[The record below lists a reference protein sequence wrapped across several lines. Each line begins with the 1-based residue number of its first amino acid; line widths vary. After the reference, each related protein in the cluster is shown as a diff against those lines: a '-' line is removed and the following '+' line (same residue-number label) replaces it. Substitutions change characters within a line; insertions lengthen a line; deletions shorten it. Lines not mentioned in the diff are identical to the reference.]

1 MVLFPGQLQ
10 NTSWSLVFTAAG
22 WYRHIYLTDVR
33 LVLIL
38 SCLSKKMT
46 FQNGF
51 LWDFFHRF
59 TENYIWACIDPWEGY
74 DCVGRE
80 TLGGHQHLR
89 ERVWRAGPHGG
100 ALTLVSFTKGVSP
113 PQRPTL
119 NTRPLRPWGSQ
130 KTVPCQKLTGFR
142 LIWIQRESKTR
153 KVTLRENPVS
163 AITCTPP
170 PPTSN
175 VSSHTPS
182 RERCLYA
189 SSSDS
194 GLSRSPVTCPAA
206 LPESY
211 TWTSTGQ

>member
-22 WYRHIYLTDVR
+22 WYLHIYLTDVR

-38 SCLSKKMT
+38 SSLSKKMT
-46 FQNGF
+46 FQHGF

-59 TENYIWACIDPWEGY
+59 TEDYIWACIDPWEGY

-89 ERVWRAGPHGG
+89 ERVWRAGSHGG

-113 PQRPTL
+113 PQRSTL

-130 KTVPCQKLTGFR
+130 KNGALSETQQTDGLPVNLDTN
-142 LIWIQRESKTR
+142 REQNK
-153 KVTLRENPVS
+153 E
-163 AITCTPP
+163 
-170 PPTSN
+170 
-175 VSSHTPS
+175 
-182 RERCLYA
+182 
-189 SSSDS
+189 SDS
-194 GLSRSPVTCPAA
+194 QGESSQCDHMHTSPSNFQCVITHTELWEMSICVI
-206 LPESY
+206 
-211 TWTSTGQ
+211 